1 MDRRIHTPAAE
12 TPALPSTIMRLRF
25 VKNYSKITRWILL
38 LILFPVSWSA
48 EAKQLLP
55 VLSGQLTFLHQPKW
69 RGVSFFYLLFS
80 EWFGYTLGRNPV
92 PSKLRPPHGP
102 PAVSPSPGAPLA

>member
-1 MDRRIHTPAAE
+1 
-12 TPALPSTIMRLRF
+12 MRLRF

-69 RGVSFFYLLFS
+69 RGISFFQPLFS
-80 EWFGYTLGRNPV
+80 NWFCERRCRTPDPFRL
-92 PSKLRPPHGP
+92 GP
-102 PAVSPSPGAPLA
+102 PRGPAEVSLFPGPAFATRQTPFGTPRT

>member
-69 RGVSFFYLLFS
+69 RGIPFFQPLLSKRFGRS
-80 EWFGYTLGRNPV
+80 EEHTSRLH
-92 PSKLRPPHGP
+92 SPPKILWRLP
-102 PAVSPSPGAPLA
+102 